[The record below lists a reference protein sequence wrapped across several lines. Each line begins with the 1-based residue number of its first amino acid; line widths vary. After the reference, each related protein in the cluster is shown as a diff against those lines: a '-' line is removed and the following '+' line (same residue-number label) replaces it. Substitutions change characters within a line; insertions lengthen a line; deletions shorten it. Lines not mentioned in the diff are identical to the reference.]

1 MKGGFA
7 ADKYI
12 MTDSSLKFS
21 GADREVDA
29 RGLNCPLPILRT
41 KKALND
47 MMTGQLLRI
56 VATDPASQ
64 RDFQAFSRQTGNAL
78 IDQSAANG
86 EFIFLLRKK

>member
-1 MKGGFA
+1 
-7 ADKYI
+7 
-12 MTDSSLKFS
+12 MTDLTLTPDS
-21 GADREVDA
+21 GSRAAAADREVDA

-47 MMTGQLLRI
+47 MTSGQLLKV

-78 IDQSAANG
+78 VDQSAANG
-86 EFIFLLRKK
+86 EFIFLLRRK

>member
-1 MKGGFA
+1 
-7 ADKYI
+7 
-12 MTDSSLKFS
+12 MTDLTLTPGAASNAA

-47 MMTGQLLRI
+47 MKSGQLLKV

-78 IDQSAANG
+78 VDQSAANG
-86 EFIFLLRKK
+86 EFIFLLRRK